1 MCHAEAAGPE
11 GSGAD
16 ESSCGSSGESRRES
30 RRESTHELSCNS
42 SCSSVRARGGERAR
56 TPRTSTK
63 EHANADNFSAHAR
76 SNAPSHASRRRAIG
90 ARFEA
95 HALAF
100 LRREGFECVARNVN
114 CRGGELDLV
123 MRERDGTLVFVEVR
137 ARARPEFGGAAASVG
152 WQKQQRVLRAARHFL
167 STKYA
172 GATHTANVESGAPM
186 PACRFDVIAFESG
199 RLVWLRD
206 AFGFDASET

>member
-1 MCHAEAAGPE
+1 MCHAGASAPE
-11 GSGAD
+11 GSGA
-16 ESSCGSSGESRRES
+16 S
-30 RRESTHELSCNS
+30 
-42 SCSSVRARGGERAR
+42 ERAR
-56 TPRTSTK
+56 V
-63 EHANADNFSAHAR
+63 DNFCAR
-76 SNAPSHASRRRAIG
+76 AQSNAKRRATG

-100 LRREGFECVARNVN
+100 LRRERLELVARNVN

-152 WQKQQRVLRAARHFL
+152 WRKQQRVLRAARHFL
-167 STKYA
+167 ATWR
-172 GATHTANVESGAPM
+172 GADANGQANTEM
-186 PACRFDVIAFESG
+186 RTLPACRFDVIAFESG

-206 AFGFDASET
+206 AFHAQAHES

>member
-1 MCHAEAAGPE
+1 MAK
-11 GSGAD
+11 SAD
-16 ESSCGSSGESRRES
+16 ESTGKSASDLSRGSTCAALSEPFGETAGEH
-30 RRESTHELSCNS
+30 T
-42 SCSSVRARGGERAR
+42 RA
-56 TPRTSTK
+56 PRPSTK
-63 EHANADNFSAHAR
+63 ERANADNFFASAR

-100 LRREGFECVARNVN
+100 LRREGHECVARNVN

-152 WQKQQRVLRAARHFL
+152 WRKQQRVLCAARHFL
-167 STKYA
+167 STISA
-172 GATHTANVESGAPM
+172 GAVNTANAASGAPI
-186 PACRFDVIAFESG
+186 PPCRFDVIAFESG

-206 AFGFDASET
+206 AFGFEAGET

>member
-1 MCHAEAAGPE
+1 MTRNARMQEKRPPLCHADAGAPE
-11 GSGAD
+11 GSGAN
-16 ESSCGSSGESRRES
+16 ES
-30 RRESTHELSCNS
+30 
-42 SCSSVRARGGERAR
+42 AR
-56 TPRTSTK
+56 
-63 EHANADNFSAHAR
+63 ADNFRAR
-76 SNAPSHASRRRAIG
+76 AQSNAKRRATG

-100 LRREGFECVARNVN
+100 LRRESLALVARNVN

-152 WQKQQRVLRAARHFL
+152 WRKQQRVLRAARYFL
-167 STKYA
+167 ATWR
-172 GATHTANVESGAPM
+172 GADANAEAHTQARTP

-206 AFGFDASET
+206 AFQPEADES